1 MRDFGL
7 IWVRSLG
14 TKDSEVVVSTPGVTW
29 IPVTP
34 VLHLEGIT
42 LRRVII
48 LSHPTTLNLPTPTS
62 NPTVVNHLTLLIPK
76 PLTVPRLCPS
86 LINHLPPKITTLSR
100 LMATKG
106 AALVTQGS
114 SIAMTGLVTISHLKA
129 SMVHHMVGLMGDH
142 LIVPLIINL
151 MEDLLNLLMGNNL
164 LMEVSLRISGD
175 NALLIRDL
183 QVVGKDVIEAI
194 NPCYISGVDDVSET
208 MGDD

>member
-34 VLHLEGIT
+34 MLHLEGIT

-86 LINHLPPKITTLSR
+86 LINHLPQNYNSQPSYGNQ
-100 LMATKG
+100 G

-151 MEDLLNLLMGNNL
+151 MEDLLSLLMGNNL